1 MRYLCVFSLL
11 SKTVPCKI
19 YLRLGILDLH
29 EGKRMNTFSPIL
41 YVEGLDALIHS
52 LHTSSCWLSIPLF
65 HLGKVREWCV
75 FFMLSPKKDFKRST
89 SIGKAFIEWT
99 TFCRSNTQ
107 FEPFS
112 KFSEIQVSFSMYCAT
127 SRICSAT
134 PDDMDGLLFSLILC
148 FNNKD
153 SNGPLNSPPL
163 SHWITFL
170 VQYSKNMSCI
180 ILLTSFLVL
189 QGTEH
194 Q

>member
-1 MRYLCVFSLL
+1 MRLNEIFMFFSLL

-112 KFSEIQVSFSMYCAT
+112 NFSKFP
-127 SRICSAT
+127 SRCIVR
-134 PDDMDGLLFSLILC
+134 
-148 FNNKD
+148 
-153 SNGPLNSPPL
+153 PLAL
-163 SHWITFL
+163 ALRLRMIWTACYFL
-170 VQYSKNMSCI
+170 
-180 ILLTSFLVL
+180 
-189 QGTEH
+189 
-194 Q
+194 